1 MAERVG
7 DGDAAVRQALR
18 ALLREQVLPQLNAG
32 MVRPFM
38 PVLMAHMSR
47 CGKKCE
53 SVA

>member
-1 MAERVG
+1 M
-7 DGDAAVRQALR
+7 RQALR

-47 CGKKCE
+47 CGKCE
-53 SVA
+53 GGLECGMDG